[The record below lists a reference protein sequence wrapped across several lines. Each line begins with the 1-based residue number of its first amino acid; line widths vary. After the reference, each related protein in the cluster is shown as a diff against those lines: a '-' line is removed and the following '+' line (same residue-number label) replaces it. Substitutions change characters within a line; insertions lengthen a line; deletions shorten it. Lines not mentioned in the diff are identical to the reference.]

1 MSDLKNKLEIIEK
14 AIDDKKGFDTA
25 SLDVSKKTSIADYF
39 IITSANSSNQALS
52 IADEVE
58 HKMQQAGYEILNIKE
73 GYRSARW
80 IILDFAD
87 IIVHVF
93 HKEEREYYDLERLW
107 KEFEKL
113 SKEEE

>member
-1 MSDLKNKLEIIEK
+1 MTDLKNKLDIIEK
-14 AIDDKKGFDTA
+14 AIDDKKGFDTV
-25 SLDVSKKTSIADYF
+25 SLDVSQKTSIADYF
-39 IITSANSSNQALS
+39 VITSGNSSNQAVA
-52 IADEVE
+52 IADEIE
-58 HKMQQAGYEILNIKE
+58 EKMNKAGYEILNIKE

-87 IIVHVF
+87 VIVHVF
-93 HKEEREYYDLERLW
+93 HKEERDYYNLERLW

>member
-1 MSDLKNKLEIIEK
+1 MTDLKNKLDIIKK
-14 AIDDKKGFDTA
+14 AIDSKNGLDTVEI
-25 SLDVSKKTSIADYF
+25 DVSQKTSIADYF
-39 IITSANSSNQALS
+39 IITSGNSSNQAVA

-58 HKMQQAGYEILNIKE
+58 DKMSKAGYEILNIKE

-87 IIVHVF
+87 VIVHVF
-93 HKEEREYYDLERLW
+93 HKEERDYYDLERLW

>member
-1 MSDLKNKLEIIEK
+1 MTDLKNKLEIIQK
-14 AIDDKKGFDTA
+14 AIDDKNGFDTA
-25 SLDVSKKTSIADYF
+25 KLDVSQKTTIADYF
-39 IITSANSSNQALS
+39 VITSGNSSNQALA

-58 HKMQQAGYEILNIKE
+58 DKMAKAGYDIINVKE

-93 HKEEREYYDLERLW
+93 HKEERDYYDLERLW
-107 KEFEKL
+107 KEFEKM